1 LTTRILNETTS
12 RINIAAELKKFSVS
26 HAEQPKAKKDEKL
39 ALGRK
44 DLQALYEISQAVN
57 STLILDHILNKVMLK
72 AVELLHA
79 ERGFLMLLDND
90 GKLKFKTAKKKKKK
104 ELIKSDLQIS
114 TTIAEGVVKS
124 GKSIYTSDAINDKRF
139 LSKQSVLE
147 INIRSALCVPLK
159 IKGQIIGVVYLDNTS
174 KANIFLKSDL
184 HLFELFADQA
194 AMAIQNAQLY
204 TDLLNLQ
211 RYQEAILDK
220 TPVGIIVLGED
231 GILES
236 HNKAALELLNRILP
250 GIQLQYIESLEVNFL
265 DLLPKREREFWKE
278 NIKKSAD
285 ENLEIPSRRVK
296 TDADDIVIRMRFSPF
311 DHKYKSFNG
320 RIIVFED
327 ITERVLLEQYLVV
340 SEKMVA
346 KGEMAAAIGHELNNY
361 LTTILSSAQLLSKY
375 VEDERYEKVPPKVS
389 SIIDGIDRM
398 KRFTSGLMDFSSLET
413 QKTISSLQAVIDDVV
428 FFVKPQQKFRDI
440 NIDVD
445 LPQDLPKI
453 MMDMGQIHQVVL
465 NILVN
470 AADSICENDCSDG
483 KIMIAAKILDEYIHV
498 SIRDNGNGISK
509 EILPRI
515 FQPHI
520 TSKKKGH
527 GLGLSNSK
535 RIVNSH
541 SGQIRAE
548 NNSGGGAVF
557 TFTLPLR

>member
-1 LTTRILNETTS
+1 MVSRVLNETTS

-26 HAEQPKAKKDEKL
+26 QAEQPLSGKDNNS

-57 STLILDHILNKVMLK
+57 STLILDQILNKVMLK

-79 ERGFLMLLDND
+79 ERGFLMLLDTD
-90 GKLKFKTAKKKKKK
+90 GQLIFKTAHNINKK

-147 INIRSALCVPLK
+147 MNIRSALCVPLK
-159 IKGQIIGVVYLDNTS
+159 IKGQIIGVVYLDNSS

-184 HLFELFADQA
+184 HLFEMFADQA
-194 AMAIQNAQLY
+194 ALAIQNAQLY

-211 RYQEAILDK
+211 NYQEAILDR
-220 TPVGIIVLGED
+220 TPAGIMVLSED
-231 GILES
+231 GVIQS
-236 HNKAALELLNRILP
+236 HNTAALELLNRILP
-250 GIQLQYIESLEVNFL
+250 KVKLQNIESLEINFL
-265 DLLPKREREFWKE
+265 DLLPKRERLFWQE
-278 NIKKSAD
+278 NITKSAD

-296 TDADDIVIRMRFSPF
+296 TGNDDIVIRMRFSPF
-311 DHKYKSFNG
+311 DHKHNNFSG
-320 RIIVFED
+320 RIVLLED

-375 VEDERYEKVPPKVS
+375 IEDDRYEKVPAKVT
-389 SIIDGIDRM
+389 SIIEGIDRM

-413 QKTISSLQAVIDDVV
+413 SKTLCNLQAVIDDVV

-440 NIDVD
+440 NIEVNISPDIPD
-445 LPQDLPKI
+445 I
-453 MMDMGQIHQVVL
+453 MMDNGQIHQVIL
-465 NILVN
+465 NTLVN
-470 AADSICENDCSDG
+470 AADSICESNCSEG
-483 KIMIAAKILDEYIHV
+483 KIVVTADLKDDNVRITI
-498 SIRDNGNGISK
+498 SDNGPGISD
-509 EILPRI
+509 EIMPRI

-535 RIVNSH
+535 RIINSH
-541 SGQIRAE
+541 NGQIRAE
-548 NNSGGGAVF
+548 NNPDRGAVF
-557 TFTLPLR
+557 TFSLPLG